1 MQYPKFVYV
10 TYIRTTPEKLWQALI
25 EPEFTR
31 QFWVGTWQDCDWKK
45 GASWRLMIPDGRVA
59 DSGEILEIDPPRRLV
74 LSWTNEFKPELRG
87 DGASRLSYEIEQ
99 QEDMVKL
106 TVTHESNTPG
116 SKLIDAVSKGWPLIL
131 ASLKSLL
138 ETGASLEAT
147 RNWPEGRD
155 CATRTPA
162 RR

>member
-25 EPEFTR
+25 EPEFTH

-59 DSGEILEIDPPRRLV
+59 DSGEVLEIDPPRRLV
-74 LSWTNEFKPELRG
+74 LSWSNEFKPELRG
-87 DGASRLSYEIEQ
+87 DGPSRLSYEIEQ
-99 QEDMVKL
+99 EEEMVRL
-106 TVTHESNTPG
+106 RVIHESNTPE
-116 SKLIDAVSKGWPLIL
+116 SKLIDAVSNGWPLIL

-155 CATRTPA
+155 CAIREPATR
-162 RR
+162 